1 MMKKKKRWVI
11 MLILWMTIIFV
22 ATQLPYFK
30 GENTEAVIHHSNF
43 FANYLDA
50 KVLNLIIRKLTHL
63 TVFAILAVLF
73 FKSIRRVRFR
83 YLLTWLFT
91 SLYAL
96 SDEWHQSFVPGRESS
111 YKDVLL
117 DSFGALLILSFIYF
131 LKKRKKPVR

>member
-1 MMKKKKRWVI
+1 MKKKKRWVI
-11 MLILWMTIIFV
+11 MLILLMTIIFV

-30 GENTEAVIHHSNF
+30 GENTESVIHQSHIFTNHF
-43 FANYLDA
+43 DTKL
-50 KVLNLIIRKLTHL
+50 LNLIVRKLTHL
-63 TVFAILAVLF
+63 TVFGFLAVLF
-73 FKSIRRVRFR
+73 FKSIGRVRFR

-91 SLYAL
+91 TIYAL

-117 DSFGALLILSFIYF
+117 DSFGAFLVLSFIYI